1 MERLV
6 ALLAVMLIVRVAAAE
21 GTLIRRVRSER
32 AAIAALIEQGFA
44 GSTTFKSLVAT
55 IDQTDGLVYIDEG
68 KCGHSV
74 HVCLVL
80 KVTIAG
86 PNRILHIL
94 IDLRRPQRRL
104 IASIGH
110 ELRHAIEVLNGPAI
124 RSNAEMFQF
133 FGRVG
138 PTGREIFET
147 REAVQAGLDV
157 YAELG
162 SDKTRR

>member
-1 MERLV
+1 MLHLIS
-6 ALLAVMLIVRVAAAE
+6 LLSCPVNPAVRAAHDHTVRQFTVSFRVPSRRVPTP
-21 GTLIRRVRSER
+21 GTLNVEGRHADTQREAYR
-32 AAIAALIEQGFA
+32 AAWKIAPAFRNSADAACTPIWCLRSPSPVPTHLA
-44 GSTTFKSLVAT
+44 YPYRSASAT
-55 IDQTDGLVYIDEG
+55 
-68 KCGHSV
+68 
-74 HVCLVL
+74 
-80 KVTIAG
+80 A
-86 PNRILHIL
+86 
-94 IDLRRPQRRL
+94 
-104 IASIGH
+104 ASIRH
-110 ELRHAIEVLNGPAI
+110 ELRHAIEVLDEPAI